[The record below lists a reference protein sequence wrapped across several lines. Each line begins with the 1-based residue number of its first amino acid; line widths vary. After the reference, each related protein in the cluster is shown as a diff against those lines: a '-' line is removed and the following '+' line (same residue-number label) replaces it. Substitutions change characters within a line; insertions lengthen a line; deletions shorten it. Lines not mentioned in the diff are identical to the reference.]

1 MESKAP
7 QSDANQGSAGDAPP
21 ASATPDRELRCDVP
35 AAFAVLPA
43 EAELVHQYLAG
54 FVADLFK

>member
-1 MESKAP
+1 MESIAP
-7 QSDANQGSAGDAPP
+7 RRHGMHRSAGDEQR
-21 ASATPDRELRCDVP
+21 ASASTDRELRCDVP